1 MRSKSILGNI
11 DWVLVSLYII
21 LASLGV
27 AFVYSATYNITDPSF
42 LNFSTSYGKQLVWL
56 FVSIVIGLL
65 IIVVDYKFYTSFAY
79 IIFGLIMLLLAS
91 VLVLGTE
98 INGSK
103 SWFAIGSFR
112 FQPAELAKFATC
124 LALAKTLT
132 NVNVDLRKWNGKFK
146 ALIVLSIPMFL
157 ILLQGDVGSAI
168 VFSSLIFV
176 LNREGLD
183 TAYLVI
189 GFGLIFLSIMALLYA
204 PFLLM
209 YFYGIAFAL
218 LVYYNRKDKYP
229 IVALLSILVGAII
242 YGVFYT
248 KYIADFFPLEIG
260 ALLISKYFL
269 LAFAAFIL
277 LIVGFFLY
285 QKKKKWLPTA
295 FLIFFFIGVY
305 TFSVDFM
312 FNNILKQHHRDRIN
326 LILGKIEDP
335 SGAGYNLFQSKVAIG
350 SGGLAGKGYLQG
362 TQTMLNYVPEQST
375 DFIFTSVAEQF
386 GFIGSFIL
394 IALFV
399 ALLLRIIQV
408 AERQRSTFARVYGY
422 GVASILFLH
431 FAVNIGMTIGLVPVI
446 GIPLPFVSYGGSSL
460 LSFTI
465 LLFVL
470 IKFDTERLSVLR

>member
-1 MRSKSILGNI
+1 MRSSSVLGNI
-11 DWVLVSLYII
+11 DWILVMLYIV
-21 LASLGV
+21 LASLGI
-27 AFVYSATYNITDPSF
+27 AFVYSATNNITDPSF
-42 LNFSTSYGKQLVWL
+42 INFSTSYGKQMVWFFISLVVGM
-56 FVSIVIGLL
+56 F

-103 SWFAIGSFR
+103 SWFAIGTFR

-146 ALIVLSIPMFL
+146 ALVVLSIPMFL

-176 LNREGLD
+176 LHREGLD
-183 TAYLVI
+183 SAYLVI
-189 GFGLIFLSIMALLYA
+189 GFGLIFLSVMALLYP
-204 PFLLM
+204 PFLMM
-209 YFYGIAFAL
+209 YIYGIAFSL
-218 LVYYNRKDKYP
+218 IIYYNRKDKYP
-229 IVALLSILVGAII
+229 ILILLAII
-242 YGVFYT
+242 AGSSLYAFLYSRF
-248 KYIADFFPLEIG
+248 IADAFPLEIG
-260 ALLISKYFL
+260 PILFKKYFFL
-269 LAFAAFIL
+269 SFAAFL
-277 LIVGFFLY
+277 LLVAGYFIY
-285 QKKKKWLPTA
+285 IKRKKWLPTA
-295 FLIFFFIGVY
+295 FGIFFLIGLY

-312 FNNILKQHHRDRIN
+312 FNNVLKQHHRDRIN

-350 SGGLAGKGYLQG
+350 SGGLTGKGYLQG

-386 GFIGSFIL
+386 GFIGSFFL